1 MSHFD
6 FYNHLEDSDELAHW
20 ATSCGHFDEL
30 DSGYT
35 VTITDLHKIMHKSIQ
50 LAPRKNNDAMLA
62 TCTSLRMRQTFLKC
76 LHSFLCP
83 EKFDLFN
90 FEFMVKYEFFFGLAG
105 AAAMLLKKCV
115 LGWIQEIIEYDF
127 PYRYLF
133 WITITCTVL

>member
-1 MSHFD
+1 MRRPPISWCIMSHFD
-6 FYNHLEDSDELAHW
+6 FHNHLEDSDELAHW

-50 LAPRKNNDAMLA
+50 LAPRKNNDDAQLA
-62 TCTSLRMRQTFLKC
+62 PPAHAPNFLKC

-105 AAAMLLKKCV
+105 ATPPC
-115 LGWIQEIIEYDF
+115 F
-127 PYRYLF
+127 
-133 WITITCTVL
+133 